1 MKPRLSLL
9 AAILLLAVLSALSAA
24 APARSRTQSLPD
36 WGLQEQAIE
45 NKQLAEFDPKND
57 AHIDVSAEEK
67 TLLQQM
73 MPIVS
78 LIGGAKDRLKDE
90 EAVKQLNAIIE
101 KNPRYSDA
109 YILRATCS
117 IAAGDTNYAS
127 MRQDIDSA
135 IKLYSPDESANIYN
149 SAAEMYSMRAK
160 VDMLAGDLQQAMK
173 DLDTALTTHPDDV
186 NSIFNSGGVKPEEN
200 ANPTA
205 LQKRDLDLLVARYPQ
220 DFRSYLYRGLFYF
233 FFATFD
239 EHYYTPTLSNLEQAR
254 RLNPGSALVNYFLGS
269 VYWRRVLWTKA
280 AWSDVSE
287 SGGYRDRTNAIAL
300 QYFRNALRLDP
311 RFTDA
316 YAQAAESLLEM
327 KRYSEAIPYYDK
339 VIELGPTRFGAYN
352 DRGLAKSYVKD
363 YYGAIGDFSQAITLA
378 APKNDSSLAS
388 TYENRAEANLKIGS
402 YESAIEDYSSAIGH
416 TFASQV
422 FLMSLPQIRS
432 IYPEFKDVPD
442 NDLLEGLRQKYY
454 PNMSQTDF
462 SAQYLKNSKPFE
474 DFILAGLYEER
485 GNAYLAEGNFR
496 KAASDFARAH
506 HTDSTYAIDR
516 WKTISTNSET
526 EFSIDTQTLDFSGG
540 NPVSLWSKSLRRKT
554 GSYVEEQYQIDCS
567 GREIKLISSI
577 AYSPS
582 GRQTS
587 FGTEGDWQPIVPDTI
602 GETLYK
608 GMCQGK

>member
-1 MKPRLSLL
+1 MSPRSSLL
-9 AAILLLAVLSALSAA
+9 AGILPLAVLSALSAA
-24 APARSRTQSLPD
+24 APARIRTQSLPD
-36 WGLQEQAIE
+36 RSLQEQAIE

-57 AHIDVSAEEK
+57 AHVDVSAEEK
-67 TLLQQM
+67 TLLQQT

-78 LIGGAKDRLKDE
+78 LIGDAKDKLKDE

-135 IKLYSPDESANIYN
+135 IKLYSPDESANVYN

-160 VDMLAGDLQQAMK
+160 VDLLAGDLQQAMK
-173 DLDTALTTHPDDV
+173 DLDTALTTHPDDA

-205 LQKRDLDLLVARYPQ
+205 LQESDLDLLVARYPQ
-220 DFRSYLYRGLFYF
+220 DYRSYLYRGLFYL

-239 EHYYTPTLSNLEQAR
+239 ERYYTSTLSDLEHAR
-254 RLNPGSALVNYFLGS
+254 ELNPGSALVNYFLGT
-269 VYWRRVLWTKA
+269 VYSKRAFWSKQA
-280 AWSDVSE
+280 ASDISE

-300 QYFRNALRLDP
+300 QYLREALRLDP
-311 RFTDA
+311 KFADA
-316 YAQAAESLLEM
+316 YAEAAESLFEM
-327 KRYSEAIPYYDK
+327 KRYSEAIPYYTK
-339 VIELGPTRFGAYN
+339 ELEIRPNQFGPYN
-352 DRGLAKSYVKD
+352 DRGLARSYTKD
-363 YYGAIGDFSQAITLA
+363 YYRAIGDFSEAISLA
-378 APKNDSSLAS
+378 KAKDDPSLAS
-388 TYENRAEANLKIGS
+388 TYESRASANLKIGR
-402 YESAIEDYSSAIGH
+402 YQDAIADYSSAIGI
-416 TFASQV
+416 TFKSQV

-442 NDLLEGLRQKYY
+442 KDLLEGFRQKYY
-454 PNMSQTDF
+454 PNMSPTDF
-462 SAQYLKNSKPFE
+462 SGQYLKNSNPFE

-485 GNAYLAEGNFR
+485 GNAFLAEGDFR
-496 KAASDFARAH
+496 KAANDLARAH
-506 HTDSTYAIDR
+506 HTDSTYVIDR
-516 WKTISTNSET
+516 WKTISTNPGS
-526 EFSIDTQTLDFSGG
+526 EFSIDTQTLDFSNG
-540 NPVSLWSKSLRRKT
+540 NPVSLWLKSLRRKT

-608 GMCQGK
+608 GMCEGK